1 MNMLCNNTGCMVSL
15 HYLSCFLV
23 CYRVLPL
30 HDSAEIF
37 TIRTAAWHNEV
48 EAVRSWY
55 QTEHDNWSV
64 VAGGRSRWWVWNAA
78 VEITKKSVVQVQT
91 YLQRISAGVFIVSV
105 NIKQINV
112 IMKFCLVGHSV
123 MQQRVV
129 FYWNALKVHDL
140 TDNLACDY
148 KDMC

>member
-112 IMKFCLVGHSV
+112 IMKFCLVSHSV

-129 FYWNALKVHDL
+129 FY
-140 TDNLACDY
+140 
-148 KDMC
+148 